1 MAKETT
7 HRVAGAALRALP
19 YNGRVELIEAL
30 MSEQPATVE
39 DLARFLG
46 RDPTSLYYHLRPLLA
61 VGLVEEAG
69 EQPTSNRPAKLYQ
82 LPASKLEVDPE
93 DTSREAMEVRRKL
106 VRAVMS
112 KALQRQEAGLDDP
125 DLVLGGRRPT
135 IIHSIRI
142 ARLKPRGHERVV
154 RKLRELNA
162 VLREE
167 HAADGKAFALT
178 YQMAPF
184 RGRLIFSSKP
194 PRGAPRPPVRHERRA
209 DYDSTSSRIAR
220 ASGQFSS

>member
-1 MAKETT
+1 MAKEKA
-7 HRVAGAALRALP
+7 HRVTGAALRALP

-46 RDPTSLYYHLRPLLA
+46 RDPSSLYYHLRPLLA

-69 EQPTSNRPAKLYQ
+69 ERATAKRPAKLYR
-82 LPASKLEVDPE
+82 LPATKLEVDPE
-93 DTSREAMEVRRKL
+93 DRSREAMDVRRKL
-106 VRAVMS
+106 IRAVMS

-135 IIHSIRI
+135 LLHSIRI
-142 ARLKPRGHERVV
+142 ARLTPRGHERVV

-167 HAADGKAFALT
+167 HAPDGQAFALT
-178 YQMAPF
+178 
-184 RGRLIFSSKP
+184 FSAGTVRVMRCRSVSLP
-194 PRGAPRPPVRHERRA
+194 AVAGCSRRRPRCSPAASRA
-209 DYDSTSSRIAR
+209 ETSH
-220 ASGQFSS
+220 